1 MEIAGDGIVVDFA
14 EGLYALEA
22 YKRAAYALMARAS
35 VSIEPRTGRIFCNL
49 VPAEGQDPIKLE
61 TDFRREILDQ
71 DLRISTERDT
81 EGVRNL
87 ILGLAFSRVGDD
99 G

>member
-1 MEIAGDGIVVDFA
+1 MTNLGGGIVVDFA
-14 EGLYALEA
+14 EGLFAPEA
-22 YKRAAYALMARAS
+22 FKRAAYALMARAS
-35 VSIEPRTGRIFCNL
+35 VTIEPKDGWISCRLAPVG
-49 VPAEGQDPIKLE
+49 EQDLAALE
-61 TDFRREILDQ
+61 ADFRREVLDQ

-87 ILGLAFSRVGDD
+87 ILGLAFSRVGSD

>member
-1 MEIAGDGIVVDFA
+1 MTTSDSGIVIDFA
-14 EGLYALEA
+14 EGLFGLEA

-35 VSIEPRTGRIFCNL
+35 LVIEPEDGRIRCCL
-49 VPAEGQDPIKLE
+49 SPVAGEDHLALE
-61 TDFRREILDQ
+61 ADFRREVLDQ
-71 DLRISTERDT
+71 DLRMSTERDT

-87 ILGLAFSRVGDD
+87 ILGLAFSRVGSD

>member
-1 MEIAGDGIVVDFA
+1 MTNLGDGIVIDFA
-14 EGLYALEA
+14 EGLFAPEA
-22 YKRAAYALMARAS
+22 FKRAAYALMARAS
-35 VSIEPRTGRIFCNL
+35 VTIEPKDGRIGCRL
-49 VPAEGQDPIKLE
+49 TPVGERDLAALE
-61 TDFRREILDQ
+61 TDFRREVLDQ

-87 ILGLAFSRVGDD
+87 ILGLAFSRVGSD

>member
-1 MEIAGDGIVVDFA
+1 MNIAGDGIVVDFA
-14 EGLYALEA
+14 EGIYPPDAF
-22 YKRAAYALMARAS
+22 KRAAYALMARAS
-35 VSIEPRTGRIFCNL
+35 VAIEPKDGRIHCL
-49 VPAEGQDPIKLE
+49 LTPAIGQDLVLLE
-61 TDFRREILDQ
+61 ADFRREVLDQ

-87 ILGLAFSRVGDD
+87 ILGLAFSRVGGD

>member
-1 MEIAGDGIVVDFA
+1 MNIAGDGIVVDFA
-14 EGLYALEA
+14 EGIYAPDA
-22 YKRAAYALMARAS
+22 FKRAAYALMARAT
-35 VSIEPRTGRIFCNL
+35 VHIEPKDGLIRCVL
-49 VPAEGQDPIKLE
+49 KPAAGQDPVTLE
-61 TDFRREILDQ
+61 ADFRREVLDQ

-87 ILGLAFSRVGDD
+87 ILGLAFSRVGGD

>member
-1 MEIAGDGIVVDFA
+1 MNIAADGIVVDFA
-14 EGLYALEA
+14 DGVYVPEA
-22 YKRAAYALMARAS
+22 YKRAAYALMARAI
-35 VSIEPRTGRIFCNL
+35 VNIEPKDGRTRCVLKPG
-49 VPAEGQDPIKLE
+49 AGQDPVTLE
-61 TDFRREILDQ
+61 ADFRREVLDQ

-87 ILGLAFSRVGDD
+87 ILGLAFSRVGGD